1 MSDLTLEI
9 TRFAAL
15 IFSII
20 PVYPSAFGLFLF
32 LEGNYRPSMCFGWDL
47 ALVLNHPQRPGL
59 ALLLCSPQPLH
70 DSLGSTKVVN
80 LGGTNGTLKGKRFL
94 ISVDPRSLKCGRP
107 EQDVICDGPS
117 RQTLVMH

>member
-1 MSDLTLEI
+1 
-9 TRFAAL
+9 
-15 IFSII
+15 
-20 PVYPSAFGLFLF
+20 
-32 LEGNYRPSMCFGWDL
+32 MCFGWDL

-94 ISVDPRSLKCGRP
+94 ISILGALNVADRNRMSC
-107 EQDVICDGPS
+107 
-117 RQTLVMH
+117 VMVHQGKLW